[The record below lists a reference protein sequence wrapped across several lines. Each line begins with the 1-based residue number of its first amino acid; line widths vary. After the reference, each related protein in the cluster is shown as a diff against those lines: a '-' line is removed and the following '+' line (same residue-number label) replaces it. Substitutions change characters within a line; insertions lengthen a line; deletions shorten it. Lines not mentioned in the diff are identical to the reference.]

1 MRSGKSNPGN
11 LNFKRISTEEL
22 LTFAGNQE
30 ATIVDVRPVEAY
42 NGWRI
47 RHEQRGGHIRGARSL
62 PLKWAGYIDWIEIVR
77 SKGILPEQFL
87 ILYGYAPEE
96 ALQAAERF
104 SRSGYSRICI
114 YEGFISEWSANPDLP
129 MDQLPRYQ
137 HLVYPRWLKILL
149 DGGTPPEYKGGD
161 FVVCHAHYRNPG
173 AYEEGHIPGA
183 IAVDTNTLE
192 SPETWNRRSPEELKE
207 TLESL
212 GISEDTTV
220 ILYGRFSFP
229 DNRDPF
235 PGSSAGHLGAIRA
248 AFIMMY
254 AGVRDVRILNG
265 GLRSWEDEGFSV
277 TTREYKPLNRSL
289 FKIPVPGRP
298 ELAVDVPE
306 AREILVSDQAEL
318 VSVRSWPEYIGEV
331 SGYNYIEKKG
341 RIPGSVFGN
350 CGTDAYHMENYRNLD
365 HTTREYHEIE
375 EIWREVG
382 VVPEK
387 HNAFYC
393 GTGWRGS
400 EAWLNAWL
408 MGWPRVSVFDGG
420 WFEWSSDPDN
430 PIETGVPEESNK
442 IEA

>member
-1 MRSGKSNPGN
+1 MS
-11 LNFKRISTEEL
+11 FQFISTGEL
-22 LTFAGNQE
+22 QSKIE
-30 ATIVDVRPVEAY
+30 DPQTILIDVRSVEAY

-47 RHEQRGGHIRGARSL
+47 KEEVRGGHIRGARSL
-62 PLKWAGYIDWIEIVR
+62 PFKWTKYIDWIEIVR
-77 SKGILPEQFL
+77 SKGILPDQSL
-87 ILYGYAPEE
+87 VIYGYNSEE
-96 ALQAAERF
+96 AQQVADRF
-104 SRSGYSRICI
+104 LRSGYDQIFI
-114 YEGFISEWSANPDLP
+114 YEHFLKEWCTGDSLP
-129 MDQLPRYQ
+129 MDHLQRYQ
-137 HLVYPRWLKILL
+137 QLVSPKWLQTLL
-149 DGGTPPEYKGGD
+149 EGGTPSEYEGKD
-161 FVVCHAHYRNPG
+161 FVLCHGHYRNRG

-183 IAVDTNTLE
+183 VEVDTNTLE

-207 TLESL
+207 TLEKL
-212 GISEDTTV
+212 GITKDTTV

-229 DNRDPF
+229 DNNDPF
-235 PGSSAGHLGAIRA
+235 PGSSAGHLGSIRA

-254 AGVRDVRILNG
+254 AGVKDVRVLNG
-265 GLRSWEDEGFSV
+265 GLRAWEDAGFEI
-277 TTREYKPLNRSL
+277 TTREYS
-289 FKIPVPGRP
+289 PVSRRAFGASIPGRP

-306 AREILVSDQAEL
+306 AKEIIASDRAEL

-375 EIWREVG
+375 EIWREVD

-400 EAWLNAWL
+400 EAWFNAWL
-408 MGWPRVSVFDGG
+408 MGWPKVSVFDGG
-420 WFEWSSDPDN
+420 WFEWSNDPDN
-430 PIETGVPEESNK
+430 PTATGIPEQG
-442 IEA
+442 